1 MTRRALSFSTAA
13 MAQALVEADPEPR
26 AAMPGRAAVLELPLL
41 DAQECLAVADQ
52 LCALDAFWLHR
63 HRRLP
68 FYTLGATHYYDL
80 GTAPSAY
87 FRLARQY
94 NPFLQANFGAIYEAL
109 TATLAEALAAPVVLR
124 SDVAWPGFHLFGAD
138 PAFAA
143 LPGHDVMQSEWLRTR
158 HGDQYPGNP
167 IHVDLAHRCLPWPP
181 GVDPEGLPT
190 LSLTLPI
197 ALPASGAGLYLWPQ
211 ELSDVHALDAAC
223 EAGLQR
229 RLQKLPRRF
238 IRYQP
243 GRLVVHGGSAYHQA
257 RGLPTVPGE
266 FRMTLQGNGLRVD
279 GVWHLFW

>member
-1 MTRRALSFSTAA
+1 MPAA
-13 MAQALVEADPEPR
+13 AGTLNGPDEARPWPL
-26 AAMPGRAAVLELPLL
+26 APMLGQGAVLELPLL
-41 DAQECLAVADQ
+41 GPQACAAIAGQ

-80 GTAPSAY
+80 ATDPSAY

-94 NPFLQANFGAIYEAL
+94 NPFLHANFGHLYEAL
-109 TATLAEALAAPVVLR
+109 TSALAVALAAPVVLR
-124 SDVAWPGFHLFGAD
+124 TDVAWPGFHLFGAD

-143 LPGHDVMQSEWLRTR
+143 LPIHDVMQSRWLQTR
-158 HGDQYPGNP
+158 HGDHYPGNP

-181 GVDPEGLPT
+181 GVDPDGLPT

-211 ELSDVHALDAAC
+211 ALSGAQALHGTSEAA
-223 EAGLQR
+223 LQHQ
-229 RLQKLPRRF
+229 LSWLPRRF

-243 GRLVVHGGSAYHQA
+243 GQLVVHSGSAYHQA
-257 RGLPTVPGE
+257 RGLPTAAGE
-266 FRMTLQGNGLRVD
+266 YRMTLQGNGLYVD
-279 GVWHLFW
+279 GAWHLFW